1 MTAKQEPMYTGVL
14 SAKQD
19 SLGREG
25 EKMQI
30 FENAD
35 CMEGMK
41 QYPDKYFDLAIV
53 DPPYFSGPERRE
65 YYGKKTSPIG
75 VQRFYEPSADWE
87 IPGEEYFHEL
97 GRASKHQIVWGCN
110 YFLYHFG
117 PGRIVWDKCNG
128 NSSFSDCEIAFCSLH
143 DSVRLFR
150 YMWNGMMQGKSI
162 EEGWIQQGNK
172 KLNEKRIH
180 PTQKPVNLYRWLIQ
194 KYVQPGWKILDT
206 HVGSASSLIAFEEA
220 GLDYVGYEID
230 PARYHAARQRLEEH
244 RAQLTLREWGIE

>member
-1 MTAKQEPMYTGVL
+1 
-14 SAKQD
+14 
-19 SLGREG
+19 
-25 EKMQI
+25 MQI

-35 CMEGMK
+35 CLEGMK

-53 DPPYFSGPERRE
+53 DPPYFSGPERRKF
-65 YYGKKTSPIG
+65 YGRKISPIG
-75 VQRFYEPSADWE
+75 VQRFYEPSADWK
-87 IPGEEYFHEL
+87 IPGEEYFREL
-97 GRASKHQIVWGCN
+97 GRVSKHQIVWGCN
-110 YFLYHFG
+110 YFCYHFG

-128 NSSFSDCEIAFCSLH
+128 DSSFSDCEIAFCSLH

-206 HVGSASSLIAFEEA
+206 HVGSASSLIALEEA

-230 PARYHAARQRLEEH
+230 PERYHAARQRLEEH
-244 RAQLTLREWGIE
+244 RAQLTLKEWGIE